1 MYQFLMAKKLLMNI
15 VPLKWKLKKKEFKN
29 KFQQNYLEIWRKKY
43 CNLCDFYLGFYLSDL
58 IFCV

>member
-29 KFQQNYLEIWRKKY
+29 KFQQN
-43 CNLCDFYLGFYLSDL
+43 
-58 IFCV
+58 